1 MFEFNATLIVAMF
14 SFVVFMFIMNA
25 IFYRPILNIIRKRE
39 NYVNDNYETVKTLE
53 NKAAEYNT
61 EYQTKLNS
69 AKEQE
74 REALSAKIDNA
85 QKLSFK
91 TTQEANEKAKI
102 EIATNK
108 ELIEKNKNELIDNI
122 NSNIVNNLASDIVRK
137 IAGLN

>member
-39 NYVNDNYETVKTLE
+39 NYVNGNYETAKTLE
-53 NKAAEYNT
+53 SKAEEYNT
-61 EYQTKLNS
+61 EYQKKLNN

-85 QKLSFK
+85 QKKSFK

-102 EIATNK
+102 EITSNK

-122 NSNIVNNLASDIVRK
+122 NSNIINNLASDIVRK
-137 IAGLN
+137 IAG

>member
-25 IFYRPILNIIRKRE
+25 IFYRPILNINRKRE
-39 NYVNDNYETVKTLE
+39 NYVNGNYEAAKTFE
-53 NKAAEYNT
+53 TKAEEYNT
-61 EYQTKLNS
+61 ECQTKLHN

-74 REALSAKIDNA
+74 REAISIKIDNA
-85 QKLSFK
+85 QKKSFK

-102 EIATNK
+102 EITSNK

-122 NSNIVNNLASDIVRK
+122 NSNIINNLASDIVR
-137 IAGLN
+137 NY

>member
-39 NYVNDNYETVKTLE
+39 NYVNDNYEAAKTFE
-53 NKAAEYNT
+53 TKAEEYNT
-61 EYQTKLNS
+61 EYQTKL
-69 AKEQE
+69 
-74 REALSAKIDNA
+74 KIDNA
-85 QKLSFK
+85 QKKSFK

-102 EIATNK
+102 EITSNK

-122 NSNIVNNLASDIVRK
+122 NSNIINNLASDIVRK
-137 IAGLN
+137 IAG

>member
-39 NYVNDNYETVKTLE
+39 NYVNGNYETAKTLE
-53 NKAAEYNT
+53 SKAEEYNT
-61 EYQTKLNS
+61 EYQKKLNN

-74 REALSAKIDNA
+74 REVLSAKIDNA
-85 QKLSFK
+85 QKKSFK

-102 EIATNK
+102 EITSNK

-122 NSNIVNNLASDIVRK
+122 NSNIINNLASDIVRK
-137 IAGLN
+137 IAG